1 MFHIT
6 AGLLITFEV
15 ERGTTMSSN
24 ELDDMNIYDIL
35 GLHDIKRRPDIL
47 PEIKFN
53 VTPQVMMEPRFQ
65 GKPED
70 LEKLK
75 EVTGFMFYIESETEP
90 PGLMLLR
97 IGRSDITTTV
107 GKIDEIPLEMIR
119 KAISEPV
126 LPPIHGMYAITDEI
140 KDWLQKELGL

>member
-1 MFHIT
+1 M
-6 AGLLITFEV
+6 
-15 ERGTTMSSN
+15 ERGTTVINN
-24 ELDDMNIYDIL
+24 ELDDMNIFGIL
-35 GLHDIKRRPDIL
+35 GLDDIKIRPDIL
-47 PEIKFN
+47 SEIKFN

-65 GKPED
+65 SRPED

-75 EVTGFMFYIESETEP
+75 EVTGYVFYIESETEP

-119 KAISEPV
+119 KAIDKPV
-126 LPPIHGMYAITDEI
+126 LPPAHGMFAITDEI
-140 KDWLQKELGL
+140 RDWLQKKLGL

>member
-1 MFHIT
+1 MI
-6 AGLLITFEV
+6 
-15 ERGTTMSSN
+15 N
-24 ELDDMNIYDIL
+24 DDLDDMNIYGVL
-35 GLHDIKRRPDIL
+35 GLNDIKRRQDIL
-47 PEIKFN
+47 SEIKFN

-65 GKPED
+65 GRPED

-75 EVTGFMFYIESETEP
+75 EITGYMFYIESQTEP

-119 KAISEPV
+119 NAIDKPV
-126 LPPIHGMYAITDEI
+126 LSPAHGMYAITDEI
-140 KDWLQKELGL
+140 RDWLQKELGL